1 MKAVLDWIIVR
12 GKERSTILTVLTL
25 IGGAVGF
32 NFAPE
37 QQEAIIGIIV
47 AVLTAICVFT
57 KEAKPNV

>member
-1 MKAVLDWIIVR
+1 MKAVLDWIIAR

-25 IGGAVGF
+25 ICGAVGLDL
-32 NFAPE
+32 APE

-47 AVLTAICVFT
+47 ALLTAIGVFT

>member
-1 MKAVLDWIIVR
+1 MKAVLDWIISR
-12 GKERSTILTVLTL
+12 GKERSTILTILTL

-37 QQEAIIGIIV
+37 QQEAVTGVIIAI
-47 AVLTAICVFT
+47 LTAIGVFT